1 MPKLLLKFSGMVL
14 KDIPLDK
21 PQVTIGRKMDN
32 DVVIDNL
39 AVSGHHA
46 QVVEE
51 NGTYFIEDTG
61 STNGTFLNDA
71 KITKQRLQPGDQIRV
86 GKHVLIYE
94 DETATSKPKA
104 APAVVLDGDKT
115 VLALPPSD
123 TKKSKLE
130 AAAADDALPGGK
142 IGVLLVVEGQTDKN
156 EYKLP
161 ARVSVIGSQ
170 DAAVVK
176 LTGWFAPKVA
186 ALISRNETAYVISLS
201 GESKKILVNGVPI
214 QGRGD
219 LKDGDLIEVAGVKMY
234 FYLRHPTS

>member
-21 PQVTIGRKMDN
+21 PQMTIGRKMDN

-51 NGTYFIEDTG
+51 GGTYFVVDIG
-61 STNGTFLNDA
+61 STNGTFVNEA
-71 KITKQRLQPGDQIRV
+71 KIQKQRLQPGDQIRV
-86 GKHVLIYE
+86 GKHVLVYE
-94 DETATSKPKA
+94 DESATTKPKP
-104 APAVVLDGDKT
+104 APAIVLDGDKT
-115 VLALPPSD
+115 VLAPPPPNKD
-123 TKKSKLE
+123 KSKLS
-130 AAAADDALPGGK
+130 AADDVLPGGK
-142 IGVLLVVEGQTDKN
+142 IGVLLVVAGQTDKN

-170 DAAVVK
+170 NAAVVK

-186 ALISRNETAYVISLS
+186 ALISRNETTYVISLS
-201 GESKKILVNGVPI
+201 EGSKTIRVNGVPI
-214 QGRGD
+214 QGRSD
-219 LKDGDLIEVAGVKMY
+219 LKDGDLIEIAGAKMY

>member
-1 MPKLLLKFSGMVL
+1 MPKLMLKFSGMVL
-14 KDIPLDK
+14 KDIPMDK

-46 QVVEE
+46 RVVEE
-51 NGTYFIEDTG
+51 NGTYFVEDTG
-61 STNGTFLNDA
+61 STNGTFLNEE
-71 KITKQRLQPGDQIRV
+71 KIQKQRLQPGDQIRV
-86 GKHVLIYE
+86 GKHVLIFE
-94 DETATSKPKA
+94 DETATAQTQP
-104 APAVVLDGDKT
+104 APASVPDEDKT
-115 VLALPPSD
+115 ELLPSLSD
-123 TKKSKLE
+123 TRKSKIAS
-130 AAAADDALPGGK
+130 AAAEDALPGGK
-142 IGVLLVVEGQTDKN
+142 IGVLLVVAGQTDKN

-201 GESKKILVNGVPI
+201 EESKKILVNGAPV

-219 LKDGDLIEVAGVKMY
+219 LKDGDLIEVVGVKMY

>member
-21 PQVTIGRKMDN
+21 PQITIGRKMDN

-46 QVVEE
+46 RVVEE

-61 STNGTFLNDA
+61 STNGTFVNEA
-71 KITKQRLQPGDQIRV
+71 KIQKQRLQPGDQIRV
-86 GKHVLIYE
+86 GKHVLVYE
-94 DETATSKPKA
+94 DETATAKPKP
-104 APAVVLDGDKT
+104 APAIALDGDKT
-115 VLALPPSD
+115 VMAPPPPD
-123 TKKSKLE
+123 TKKSKLA

-142 IGVLLVVEGQTDKN
+142 IGVLLVVAGQTDKN

-170 DAAVVK
+170 DAAAVK

-201 GESKKILVNGVPI
+201 EENKKILVNGAPI